1 MSNKLCTFWLFAMQS
16 QWRTIL
22 WAKFFFSIPILLF
35 FPSILAFFSNEMKLM
50 NNLISITNI
59 QWAQTYAI
67 MVYFNSLKMQ
77 NINQTLRDIS
87 VITIV
92 KSNSIWDHRNHGKPQ
107 QCINKKKLPKKWSF
121 SICYFILHYYQLQ
134 VIQEIV
140 LVSIVVVKKGI
151 VCLILCCT
159 VCC

>member
-1 MSNKLCTFWLFAMQS
+1 
-16 QWRTIL
+16 
-22 WAKFFFSIPILLF
+22 
-35 FPSILAFFSNEMKLM
+35 MKLM

-107 QCINKKKLPKKWSF
+107 QCINKKKIAQKMIF
-121 SICYFILHYYQLQ
+121 
-134 VIQEIV
+134 
-140 LVSIVVVKKGI
+140 
-151 VCLILCCT
+151 
-159 VCC
+159 